1 MPSELEKSI
10 LLEEFE
16 SPRRKD
22 FVQRSWRPELLMF
35 FLLLTFIVPVA
46 GVSLLQVDRFHTTGP
61 VTPALELEEAFADG
75 KDYVELLRFVTPYK
89 TPLEAIVD
97 ITAYS
102 QLLKALIA
110 IGQPVQFYVA
120 IDTWDSNDTRRHVLY
135 VSNTSDSCSSMW
147 SSSGNAWNVSLEVI
161 QFPRFL
167 ATTPITPRA
176 SILLADAI
184 IPNPAFNIGEL
195 DAYDGTLQGN
205 QVMLSSAAALHGNP
219 SAKVYACENVE
230 DFKKAANLGSIA
242 QEAQQLV
249 LEMDHVNQSVLDNVS
264 ATLQDLYLPDLAAP
278 KMISAKI
285 LKTFLDT
292 HRLEILLTSNATLT
306 KEMPVYL
313 SGAVTDQKYT
323 GTVYFN
329 MSTKFEPTGFIK
341 EVYNQTHALVNVTK
355 HFCIFSLNSSSLP
368 SLLVPQTKNTISH
381 TTQKLQKVVQ
391 LGIQRGQEGRALG
404 KTFVPEALL
413 IVNATESENA
423 IQEIVP
429 FGSITTTGPTSNL
442 TGQKVCVVQKNPQG
456 HVLTRHFQPTLLPGE
471 RALLHL
477 TVTGHGWAAT
487 SQSCG
492 EYCHA
497 VYHLYLNDKN
507 FANVTEWR
515 DDCYLNPG
523 GPAQHGTWYE
533 SRNGW
538 CPGSVEPGIYIDI
551 TDHLSSNTNVFKV
564 DLTVWKNATQ
574 KYSRYTDIDGFVQG
588 DVAMLQLSA
597 NVLLYSSEVVLAAR
611 APTRQ
616 ANLSKA
622 EKALQ
627 HGCSDPNRLN
637 IPKVVVGLDDDFL
650 SSPEA
655 RAINKNQTFA
665 TYLPGSLPFNFETR
679 GPWYFYNESKE
690 ILPGKTSGAKY
701 LPVINGRLVQINTRT
716 VFGALEPSKFDI
728 DWDQLAL
735 RFRLMHPS
743 KLEMD
748 HWDRVGSMGVMI
760 PRMPSLNNVQSHL
773 TEGLEDPSKSKY
785 WRMSN

>member
-46 GVSLLQVDRFHTTGP
+46 GVSLLQVDRFHAAG
-61 VTPALELEEAFADG
+61 VKPALELEETFENG

-110 IGQPVQFYVA
+110 IGQPVEFYVA
-120 IDTWDSNDTRRHVLY
+120 IDTWDSNDTRHHVLY
-135 VSNTSDSCSSMW
+135 VSNASDSCSSVW
-147 SSSGNAWNVSLEVI
+147 TSSGNAWNVSLEVI

-167 ATTPITPRA
+167 AMTPITPRT
-176 SILLADAI
+176 SILLADST
-184 IPNPAFNIGEL
+184 IPNPAFNIGGL
-195 DAYDGTLQGN
+195 DAYDGILQGN
-205 QVMLSSAAALHGNP
+205 QVMLSSAAALHGDP

-230 DFKKAANLGSIA
+230 DLKEAANLGSIA
-242 QEAQQLV
+242 QEAEQLV
-249 LEMDHVNQSVLDNVS
+249 LGMNHVNQSVLDNIS
-264 ATLQDLYLPDLAAP
+264 ATLQDLYLPDLVAP
-278 KMISAKI
+278 KMIRAKI
-285 LKTFLDT
+285 LKTFLET
-292 HRLEILLTSNATLT
+292 HGLEILLSSNATLT
-306 KEMPVYL
+306 KDMPVYL

-323 GTVYFN
+323 PTVFFN

-355 HFCIFSLNSSSLP
+355 HYCIFSLNSSSLP
-368 SLLVPQTKNTISH
+368 SLQVPQDKDVISH
-381 TTQKLQKVVQ
+381 TMQKLQKVVQ

-413 IVNATESENA
+413 IVNATADA

-429 FGSITTTGPTSNL
+429 FGSITTTGPTTNL

-456 HVLTRHFQPTLLPGE
+456 HVFTRHFQPTLVPGE

-515 DDCYLNPG
+515 DDCFLNPG

-551 TDHLSSNTNVFKV
+551 TDHLNLSSNSNAFRM
-564 DLTVWKNATQ
+564 DLTVWKNDTK
-574 KYSRYTDIDGFVQG
+574 KYSRYNDIDGFVQG
-588 DVAMLQLSA
+588 DTAMLQTSA
-597 NVLLYSSEVVLAAR
+597 NVLVYSSEVVLAAR

-637 IPKVVVGLDDDFL
+637 IPKVVIGLDDDFL

-655 RAINKNQTFA
+655 LAINKNQTFA
-665 TYLPGSLPFNFETR
+665 PYPQGMPFNFEFR
-679 GPWYFYNESKE
+679 APWFFYNESKE

-701 LPVINGRLVQINTRT
+701 LPVINGSLVQINTRT
-716 VFGALEPSKFDI
+716 VFGDVEPTRFDI

-735 RFRLMHPS
+735 RFRLMHPWN
-743 KLEMD
+743 LEMD
-748 HWDRVGSMGVMI
+748 HWDRVGSIGVMI

-773 TEGLEDPSKSKY
+773 TEDVADPSKSKY
-785 WRMSN
+785 WHMSN

>member
-1 MPSELEKSI
+1 
-10 LLEEFE
+10 
-16 SPRRKD
+16 
-22 FVQRSWRPELLMF
+22 
-35 FLLLTFIVPVA
+35 
-46 GVSLLQVDRFHTTGP
+46 
-61 VTPALELEEAFADG
+61 
-75 KDYVELLRFVTPYK
+75 
-89 TPLEAIVD
+89 
-97 ITAYS
+97 
-102 QLLKALIA
+102 
-110 IGQPVQFYVA
+110 
-120 IDTWDSNDTRRHVLY
+120 
-135 VSNTSDSCSSMW
+135 MW

-219 SAKVYACENVE
+219 SAKVYACEN
-230 DFKKAANLGSIA
+230 AANLGSIA

-249 LEMDHVNQSVLDNVS
+249 LEMDHVNQSVLDNIS

-368 SLLVPQTKNTISH
+368 SLLVPKNKDTISH

-429 FGSITTTGPTSNL
+429 FGSITTTGPTTNL

-456 HVLTRHFQPTLLPGE
+456 HVLTRPGF
-471 RALLHL
+471 LD
-477 TVTGHGWAAT
+477 
-487 SQSCG
+487 Q
-492 EYCHA
+492 
-497 VYHLYLNDKN
+497 D
-507 FANVTEWR
+507 
-515 DDCYLNPG
+515 
-523 GPAQHGTWYE
+523 
-533 SRNGW
+533 
-538 CPGSVEPGIYIDI
+538 
-551 TDHLSSNTNVFKV
+551 LS
-564 DLTVWKNATQ
+564 
-574 KYSRYTDIDGFVQG
+574 
-588 DVAMLQLSA
+588 
-597 NVLLYSSEVVLAAR
+597 
-611 APTRQ
+611 
-616 ANLSKA
+616 
-622 EKALQ
+622 
-627 HGCSDPNRLN
+627 
-637 IPKVVVGLDDDFL
+637 
-650 SSPEA
+650 
-655 RAINKNQTFA
+655 
-665 TYLPGSLPFNFETR
+665 
-679 GPWYFYNESKE
+679 
-690 ILPGKTSGAKY
+690 GK
-701 LPVINGRLVQINTRT
+701 R
-716 VFGALEPSKFDI
+716 
-728 DWDQLAL
+728 
-735 RFRLMHPS
+735 
-743 KLEMD
+743 
-748 HWDRVGSMGVMI
+748 
-760 PRMPSLNNVQSHL
+760 
-773 TEGLEDPSKSKY
+773 
-785 WRMSN
+785 